1 MTQIKHERSTQDLV
15 RAAVSGWLGTALEFM
30 DFQLY
35 SLGAAL
41 VFHEIFFPEQSAAMA
56 LILAMGT
63 YGAGYIARIIGAFVF
78 GKMGDRIGRKKVL
91 FITITMMGICTTL
104 IGVLPTYAQ
113 IGIFAPVLL
122 VTLRIIQG
130 LGAGAEISG
139 AGTMLAEYA
148 PKGKRGIIS
157 SLVAMGTNCGTLSAT
172 AIWAVMFFALEREQL
187 IAWGWRIPF
196 LASVVVMI
204 FAIWLR
210 MNLKESPVFE
220 KVSEGEKS
228 PALTPASENTLGAMF
243 TSKSFWLATGLRFGQ
258 AGNSGLI
265 QTPHQPLTAPG
276 IIVEALARRKAA
288 GLPAF
293 TVMSCDNMPENGHV
307 TRQVVTAYARE
318 VDAELAIWIEQN
330 VTFPSTMVDRIVP
343 AVTPETLDKI
353 EQLTGVRDPAGVA
366 CEPFRQW
373 VIEDTF
379 VAGRPLWENA
389 GATLVADVVPFE
401 EMKLRM
407 LNGSHS
413 FLAYLGYLAGYQHIN
428 DCMADDNYRL
438 TAQALMLRE
447 QAPTLKVQGV
457 DLQRYADQLIARY
470 RNPALRHRTWQIAM
484 DGSQKLPQR
493 MLDSVRWHLANHSDF
508 DLLALGVAGWMRY
521 VGGVDEQGKAIDVS
535 DPLLPVIQRAVANS
549 EEGASRVKALLGM
562 AEIFGNDLPQAARF
576 TQKVQEAYDSLLTY
590 GAKASVAKY
599 AERLK

>member
-1 MTQIKHERSTQDLV
+1 MMTTAKNERTTSDLI

-63 YGAGYIARIIGAFVF
+63 YGAGYIARIVGAFIF

-172 AIWAVMFFALEREQL
+172 AIWAVMFFLLDREQL

-210 MNLKESPVFE
+210 LNLKESPVFE
-220 KVSEGEKS
+220 QVSEADEVQAK
-228 PALTPASENTLGAMF
+228 AAAAQNTFGAMLK
-243 TSKSFWLATGLRFGQ
+243 SKSFWLATGLRFGQ
-258 AGNSGLI
+258 AGNSGLL
-265 QTPHQPLTAPG
+265 QT
-276 IIVEALARRKAA
+276 
-288 GLPAF
+288 F
-293 TVMSCDNMPENGHV
+293 
-307 TRQVVTAYARE
+307 
-318 VDAELAIWIEQN
+318 
-330 VTFPSTMVDRIVP
+330 
-343 AVTPETLDKI
+343 
-353 EQLTGVRDPAGVA
+353 
-366 CEPFRQW
+366 
-373 VIEDTF
+373 
-379 VAGRPLWENA
+379 
-389 GATLVADVVPFE
+389 
-401 EMKLRM
+401 
-407 LNGSHS
+407 
-413 FLAYLGYLAGYQHIN
+413 LAGYLVQTLLFDKAIPT
-428 DCMADDNYRL
+428 D
-438 TAQALMLRE
+438 ALM
-447 QAPTLKVQGV
+447 
-457 DLQRYADQLIARY
+457 I
-470 RNPALRHRTWQIAM
+470 
-484 DGSQKLPQR
+484 S
-493 MLDSVRWHLANHSDF
+493 SVIGF
-508 DLLALGVAGWMRY
+508 
-521 VGGVDEQGKAIDVS
+521 ITI
-535 DPLLPVIQRAVANS
+535 PLLGWLSDKVGRRLPYIIVNISAIILAYPMLAIIVDKSYSASTIMLSLIVIHNVAVLGLFALENITMAEMFGSRNRFTRMAISKEAGGLVAVGFGPVLAGIFCNVTASWWPIVAMLICYSVIGLISSLLMPEVCDRDLSLDYDAADANPRQVP
-549 EEGASRVKALLGM
+549 GASG
-562 AEIFGNDLPQAARF
+562 Q
-576 TQKVQEAYDSLLTY
+576 Y
-590 GAKASVAKY
+590 AKS
-599 AERLK
+599 

>member
-1 MTQIKHERSTQDLV
+1 MTTAKKERSTSDLI

-63 YGAGYIARIIGAFVF
+63 YGAGYIARIVGAFIF

-172 AIWAVMFFALEREQL
+172 AIWAIMFFLLDREQL

-210 MNLKESPVFE
+210 LNLKESPVFE
-220 KVSEGEKS
+220 QVNEADEIQAK
-228 PALTPASENTLGAMF
+228 AAAAQNTFGAMLK
-243 TSKSFWLATGLRFGQ
+243 SKSFWLATGLRFGQ
-258 AGNSGLI
+258 AGNSGLL
-265 QTPHQPLTAPG
+265 QT
-276 IIVEALARRKAA
+276 
-288 GLPAF
+288 F
-293 TVMSCDNMPENGHV
+293 
-307 TRQVVTAYARE
+307 
-318 VDAELAIWIEQN
+318 
-330 VTFPSTMVDRIVP
+330 
-343 AVTPETLDKI
+343 
-353 EQLTGVRDPAGVA
+353 
-366 CEPFRQW
+366 
-373 VIEDTF
+373 
-379 VAGRPLWENA
+379 
-389 GATLVADVVPFE
+389 
-401 EMKLRM
+401 
-407 LNGSHS
+407 
-413 FLAYLGYLAGYQHIN
+413 LAGYLVQTLLFDKAIPTDALMISSVIGFITIPLLGWLSDKVGRRLPYIIVNISAIILAWPMLAIIVDKSYSASTIMLSLIVIHNVAVLGLFALENIT
-428 DCMADDNYRL
+428 MAEMFGSRNRFTRMAISKEAGGLVAVGFGPVLAGIFCNVTGSWWPIVAMLICYSAIGLISSLLMPEVCDRDLSLDHDAADAGTR
-438 TAQALMLRE
+438 QALS
-447 QAPTLKVQGV
+447 
-457 DLQRYADQLIARY
+457 ADGQY
-470 RNPALRHRTWQIAM
+470 
-484 DGSQKLPQR
+484 
-493 MLDSVRWHLANHSDF
+493 
-508 DLLALGVAGWMRY
+508 
-521 VGGVDEQGKAIDVS
+521 
-535 DPLLPVIQRAVANS
+535 
-549 EEGASRVKALLGM
+549 
-562 AEIFGNDLPQAARF
+562 
-576 TQKVQEAYDSLLTY
+576 
-590 GAKASVAKY
+590 AKY
-599 AERLK
+599 